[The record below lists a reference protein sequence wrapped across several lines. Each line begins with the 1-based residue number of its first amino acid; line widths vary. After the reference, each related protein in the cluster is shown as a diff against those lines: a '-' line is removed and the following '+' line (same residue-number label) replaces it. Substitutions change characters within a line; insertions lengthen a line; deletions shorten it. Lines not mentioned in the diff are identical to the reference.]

1 MISWES
7 ISIGAGHTAKSF
19 VFSAFLRVSANP
31 IFTPS
36 ALKYS
41 PLYATLN
48 CHHFPAPPLAEAYSH
63 GSTTVPKIA
72 IDWILWVADIFSRRR
87 GVRWWPF
94 SPVVAGTHGSAQR
107 PVYRHKN
114 IKSRQ
119 NRAFFIWFS
128 SLSQFLEKYCL
139 FHQQSPDYLNTVWW
153 NSSGPEFYEFKWR
166 WKQNKLEIVYI
177 FAQINSLKKHISVRH
192 KSFWLSCFFS

>member
-1 MISWES
+1 MIFWES
-7 ISIGAGHTAKSF
+7 ISIGAGHTAKSS

-48 CHHFPAPPLAEAYSH
+48 YHHFPAPPLAEAYSH

-72 IDWILWVADIFSRRR
+72 IDWVLWVADIFSRRR

-119 NRAFFIWFS
+119 NRAFFYLILFLES
-128 SLSQFLEKYCL
+128 IPGKILSLSPAE
-139 FHQQSPDYLNTVWW
+139 S
-153 NSSGPEFYEFKWR
+153 
-166 WKQNKLEIVYI
+166 
-177 FAQINSLKKHISVRH
+177 
-192 KSFWLSCFFS
+192 WLSKYSLMKLIRARILWVQVKMETKQVGDRVHFCPNK

>member
-1 MISWES
+1 MIFWES
-7 ISIGAGHTAKSF
+7 ISIGAGHTAKSS

-72 IDWILWVADIFSRRR
+72 IDWVLWVADIFSRRR

-119 NRAFFIWFS
+119 NRAFFYLILFLES
-128 SLSQFLEKYCL
+128 IPGKILSLSPAESWLSKYSL
-139 FHQQSPDYLNTVWW
+139 IKTHQGQNFM
-153 NSSGPEFYEFKWR
+153 SSSEDGNKTSWR
-166 WKQNKLEIVYI
+166 PMYI
-177 FAQINSLKKHISVRH
+177 FDQTNSLKKHTYFINN
-192 KSFWLSCFFS
+192 K

>member
-1 MISWES
+1 MIFWES
-7 ISIGAGHTAKSF
+7 ISIGAGHTAKSS

-72 IDWILWVADIFSRRR
+72 IDWVLWVADIFSRRR

-119 NRAFFIWFS
+119 NRAFLFD
-128 SLSQFLEKYCL
+128 SLPWVNSWK
-139 FHQQSPDYLNTVWW
+139 NTV
-153 NSSGPEFYEFKWR
+153 
-166 WKQNKLEIVYI
+166 
-177 FAQINSLKKHISVRH
+177 
-192 KSFWLSCFFS
+192 SFTSRVLII

>member
-1 MISWES
+1 MIFWES

-19 VFSAFLRVSANP
+19 VYSAFLRVSANP

-72 IDWILWVADIFSRRR
+72 IDWVLWVADIFSRRR

-114 IKSRQ
+114 IKNKTKQS
-119 NRAFFIWFS
+119 FFYLILFLESIPGKILSLSPAESWFS
-128 SLSQFLEKYCL
+128 KYSLMKLIRARILWVQVKME
-139 FHQQSPDYLNTVWW
+139 T
-153 NSSGPEFYEFKWR
+153 
-166 WKQNKLEIVYI
+166 KQVGDRVHFCPNK
-177 FAQINSLKKHISVRH
+177 
-192 KSFWLSCFFS
+192 